1 MAVALSLISSGN
13 RALDI
18 GCGEGAFAVA
28 LSSNI
33 PSVSGVDISAAA
45 VTIATERGIEANRSI
60 WMSSRCLSPMA
71 PSIPS
76 HASMCSNT
84 SSIHA
89 SVRGRSRAYAALARH
104 SSLRRPTCVTGATGA
119 ALSAD
124 GSQKPRTTK
133 SIRWR
138 HLHYYTA
145 ANLRDLIAP
154 WFEVTQVKGVPGGSH
169 AGKSA
174 RLIRFLLPQRQA
186 EEFACPGIALLA
198 RRKPTS
204 AT

>member
-1 MAVALSLISSGN
+1 M
-13 RALDI
+13 RYW
-18 GCGEGAFAVA
+18 
-28 LSSNI
+28 
-33 PSVSGVDISAAA
+33 
-45 VTIATERGIEANRSI
+45 RHWRSI
-60 WMSSRCLSPMA
+60 ISGRFPKT
-71 PSIPS
+71 S
-76 HASMCSNT
+76 HDEE
-84 SSIHA
+84 
-89 SVRGRSRAYAALARH
+89 AYH
-104 SSLRRPTCVTGATGA
+104 GG
-119 ALSAD
+119 
-124 GSQKPRTTK
+124 
-133 SIRWR
+133 

-169 AGKSA
+169 AGKGA

>member
-1 MAVALSLISSGN
+1 M
-13 RALDI
+13 
-18 GCGEGAFAVA
+18 
-28 LSSNI
+28 
-33 PSVSGVDISAAA
+33 
-45 VTIATERGIEANRSI
+45 TIATERGIEAKQVN
-60 WMSSRCLSPMA
+60 MDVEPLPFADGAFDTVTCLDALEHVFDPRISA
-71 PSIPS
+71 
-76 HASMCSNT
+76 
-84 SSIHA
+84 
-89 SVRGRSRAYAALARH
+89 RRSRAYAALARH

-133 SIRWR
+133 K
-138 HLHYYTA
+138 HTMAATYTITRRRTC
-145 ANLRDLIAP
+145 RDLIAP